1 VENFT
6 FYNPTKVV
14 FGKGVIPSIAEIMKK
29 DGVQKVL
36 LVYGMGALK
45 KNGVYDSLIEAC
57 GAQGIQISELSGV
70 KPNPLVSKVREGV
83 ESIKKS
89 PVDAVLGVGGGSAI
103 DTAKIVAA
111 GFFHEGDAWDFYGK
125 KVPITKALPVYTV
138 LTTSATGTEMNQ
150 MAVLTHD
157 DEKLKFGIGAD
168 ALYPRVTV
176 IDPSVQA
183 SLPLE
188 QSRNG
193 GIDTIAHALEVYFD
207 GTKDVAL
214 PQRYCESIVATVVDL
229 LPALL
234 KDPSDYQ
241 LRAQIA
247 WCSTNALNNTTAA
260 GHAGRGD
267 MASHRISYGPSGLFD
282 TPHGASLSVIM
293 PAWMSYVYKEDVGTF
308 AGFARRL
315 FESAESSDEKAALDG
330 IEKLRS
336 FFRSLGAPTTL
347 RELGIGEESIEPMS
361 RLVATACPIGFLK
374 KLYIDDIRAIYK
386 IAY

>member
-1 VENFT
+1 MENFT
-6 FYNPTKVV
+6 FYNPTRVV
-14 FGKGVIPSIAEIMKK
+14 FGRGTIPSIAETMKK
-29 DGVQKVL
+29 DGVRKL
-36 LVYGMGALK
+36 LMVYGMGAIK
-45 KNGVYDSLIEAC
+45 KNGVYDSIMKAC
-57 GAQGIQISELSGV
+57 REQGIQVSELSGV
-70 KPNPLVSKVREGV
+70 KPNPLLSKVREGAAL
-83 ESIKKS
+83 IKKS

-111 GFFHEGDAWDFYGK
+111 SFFYEGDAWDFYGK
-125 KVPITKALPVYTV
+125 KVPVTQALPIYTV

-157 DEKLKFGIGAD
+157 EEKLKFGIGAD
-168 ALYPRVTV
+168 PLYPKTTV
-176 IDPSVQA
+176 IDPSIQA
-183 SLPLE
+183 SLPVE
-188 QSRNG
+188 QTING

-207 GTKDVAL
+207 GTKNVAL
-214 PQRYCESIVATVVDL
+214 PQRYCESIVETVIEL
-229 LPALL
+229 LPKLL

-282 TPHGASLSVIM
+282 VPHGAGLAVIM
-293 PAWMSYVYKEDVGTF
+293 PAWMRYVYKEDIETF
-308 AGFARRL
+308 VSFARKI
-315 FESAESSDEKAALDG
+315 FKVKEGTDEEIALEG
-330 IEKLRS
+330 IDKLQS
-336 FFRSLGAPTTL
+336 FYRSLGAPTTL
-347 RELGIGEESIEPMS
+347 RELGIGEKDIEPMC

-374 KLYIDDIRAIYK
+374 KLEIDDIRSIYK